1 MSIFKL
7 SPVSGI
13 VAAAFCIGLI
23 SGCAFTAAP
32 PQPDLSSGQKEIIRV
47 PVYIVPNCDLPDG
60 VCQWIVPNIDQPATP
75 VSPQPAYRPVQR
87 YVM

>member
-1 MSIFKL
+1 MGILKL

-23 SGCAFTAAP
+23 SGCAFTAAL
-32 PQPDLSSGQKEIIRV
+32 PQTDLPTGQKEVIQV
-47 PVYIVPNCDLPDG
+47 PVYIVPNCDLPEG
-60 VCQWIVPNIDQPATP
+60 VCQWIVPSVDHATTPAPPGP
-75 VSPQPAYRPVQR
+75 VYRPVQR

>member
-1 MSIFKL
+1 MGIFKL
-7 SPVSGI
+7 SLVPGI

-32 PQPDLSSGQKEIIRV
+32 PQPELVTDQKEVIRV
-47 PVYIVPNCDLPDG
+47 PVYIVPNCGLPEG
-60 VCQWIVPNIDQPATP
+60 VCQWIVPSVDQAATP
-75 VSPQPAYRPVQR
+75 APPQPAYRPVQR